1 MSKYKL
7 EKYIEN
13 HKQHLSVFDDF
24 GEDYYYYV
32 NILSESE
39 ESYTFNIT
47 IQAENSW
54 TSRSSVTSIKKKDV
68 NSFFRED
75 IINNLL

>member
-13 HKQHLSVFDDF
+13 HKHHLSVFDDF
-24 GEDYYYYV
+24 NEDYYYYV

-39 ESYTFNIT
+39 ESYTFNI
-47 IQAENSW
+47 IVQAENSW
-54 TSRSSVTSIKKKDV
+54 TSKSSVTSIKKKDV
-68 NSFFRED
+68 VSFFRED
-75 IINNLL
+75 TINSLL